1 MKIINIEANRNSFR
15 NSTQGAAGRTYG
27 GKLVAIFFLV
37 LLILLTG
44 LNFQGLDMLDE
55 GFHATQYQRMFSDPW
70 SVQYTFLYWF
80 TGFVG
85 SLFYHVFSFM
95 GLWGLRFAGALVT
108 IFTGFVAYELLK
120 KQVNSNIL
128 LISIAILSF
137 LSIQAGPRDLYYNN
151 LSAFLYVLSISCI
164 AKGLFRGKEFFLLLA
179 GLIAGI
185 NAFTRLPNIL
195 GLSLVAI
202 IPYFSWVKKEHLRN
216 SFRGSMIFIA
226 GFMISIVSTIL
237 LMFLIRHVDIFISSI
252 SKLMQISNDASPDD
266 GVNAS
271 YGIVNLVELVSM
283 QYFRSLLY
291 AMIAFFAILLIA
303 VADNYLNKKNLFR
316 KIFISLLAASVIV
329 VFVSL
334 LISTRLNAQKISY
347 LFVGI
352 SIITMVMV
360 TLDRNSSNAFKTLC
374 FAGLLFIFIHPFGSA
389 VGITTVVPYSLWIS
403 VPLAFQTLMSLNRLS
418 FGMNLGNGEIISTNL
433 FYTYKRII
441 TKSLGIILAFIVIT
455 ILYNLSA
462 KPYFYDWHKRSEM
475 VHGIESKNMN
485 MIFTSKDR
493 AQMINELLAAS
504 KKYMKSND
512 KVLAYDCIPLFHFM
526 TETAP
531 YLSNPAP
538 FFYSSNVFSNE
549 LDNVYKNSKQL
560 PVVVRQTVKTFEE
573 DGSNWP
579 NKAASDSYAGWE
591 RNTGR
596 NDALDKFLAAHQYTM
611 VWSNEG
617 FQIYTSSAR

>member
-128 LISIAILSF
+128 LVSIAILSF

-185 NAFTRLPNIL
+185 NAFTRLPNVL

-202 IPYFSWVKKEHLRN
+202 IPYFFWVKKEHLRN

-226 GFMISIVSTIL
+226 GF
-237 LMFLIRHVDIFISSI
+237 LI
-252 SKLMQISNDASPDD
+252 
-266 GVNAS
+266 
-271 YGIVNLVELVSM
+271 Y
-283 QYFRSLLY
+283 
-291 AMIAFFAILLIA
+291 
-303 VADNYLNKKNLFR
+303 
-316 KIFISLLAASVIV
+316 ASV
-329 VFVSL
+329 
-334 LISTRLNAQKISY
+334 
-347 LFVGI
+347 
-352 SIITMVMV
+352 
-360 TLDRNSSNAFKTLC
+360 
-374 FAGLLFIFIHPFGSA
+374 
-389 VGITTVVPYSLWIS
+389 
-403 VPLAFQTLMSLNRLS
+403 
-418 FGMNLGNGEIISTNL
+418 
-433 FYTYKRII
+433 
-441 TKSLGIILAFIVIT
+441 
-455 ILYNLSA
+455 
-462 KPYFYDWHKRSEM
+462 
-475 VHGIESKNMN
+475 
-485 MIFTSKDR
+485 
-493 AQMINELLAAS
+493 
-504 KKYMKSND
+504 
-512 KVLAYDCIPLFHFM
+512 
-526 TETAP
+526 
-531 YLSNPAP
+531 
-538 FFYSSNVFSNE
+538 
-549 LDNVYKNSKQL
+549 
-560 PVVVRQTVKTFEE
+560 
-573 DGSNWP
+573 
-579 NKAASDSYAGWE
+579 
-591 RNTGR
+591 
-596 NDALDKFLAAHQYTM
+596 
-611 VWSNEG
+611 EG
-617 FQIYTSSAR
+617 